1 MLSAIPLSEGT
12 LDIDAFIRHGCDHAL
27 LSNQLPRPYFHRADS
42 CNQEDGQLHGSIKC
56 DVISISSASL
66 LPLCMTNSNIF
77 CFSHLLL
84 YRLPIENL
92 SAETAIY
99 K

>member
-1 MLSAIPLSEGT
+1 MLSAISLAEGT
-12 LDIDAFIRHGCDHAL
+12 LDVDAFKRYGCDNAL
-27 LSNQLPRPYFHRADS
+27 LSNQLPCPYFHGADS
-42 CNQEDGQLHGSIKC
+42 CYQEDGQLHGSIKC
-56 DVISISSASL
+56 DVILISSASL

-84 YRLPIENL
+84 YRLAIENL